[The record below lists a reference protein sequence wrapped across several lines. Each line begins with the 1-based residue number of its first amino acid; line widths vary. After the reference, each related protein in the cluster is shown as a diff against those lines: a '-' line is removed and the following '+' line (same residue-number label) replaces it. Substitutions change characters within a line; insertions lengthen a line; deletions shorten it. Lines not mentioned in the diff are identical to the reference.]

1 MRDRPLY
8 TLFEDFEGYICWIE
22 KSSVKQP
29 LILDPGFLLELPYIY
44 ITNSLGKRLADLL
57 LVDICAD
64 GYGKLCI
71 PMVDSALHL
80 VASFYHQWR

>member
-44 ITNSLGKRLADLL
+44 I
-57 LVDICAD
+57 
-64 GYGKLCI
+64 
-71 PMVDSALHL
+71 
-80 VASFYHQWR
+80 